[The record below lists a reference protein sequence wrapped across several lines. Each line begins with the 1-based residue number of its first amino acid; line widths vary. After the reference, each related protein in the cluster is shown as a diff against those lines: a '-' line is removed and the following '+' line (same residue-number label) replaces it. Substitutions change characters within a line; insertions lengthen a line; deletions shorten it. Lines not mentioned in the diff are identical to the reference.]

1 MATNNF
7 KLEETQDINELTEE
21 QEEEFTNGKGD
32 EK

>member
-1 MATNNF
+1 MATNIYE
-7 KLEETQDINELTEE
+7 LEETQDINDLTEK